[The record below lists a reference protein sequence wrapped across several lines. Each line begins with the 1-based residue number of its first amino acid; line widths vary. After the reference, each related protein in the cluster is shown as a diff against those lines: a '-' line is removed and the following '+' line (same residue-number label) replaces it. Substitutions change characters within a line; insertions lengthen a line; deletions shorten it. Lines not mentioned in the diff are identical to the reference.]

1 LRRTFPSR
9 RRRLLPFSQLG
20 VDRIDRRLHAS
31 AEAHKAIV
39 HHSVSIDRPLILQA
53 PHNSQRTRLTTA
65 RINIDVSGYFVI
77 VAITIYKAGLSGGKI
92 PMATALGTCNAAE
105 AVEEQHEIGLRQRKK
120 ARLRQQ
126 IIDTSIRLFRKH
138 GYEETRIDDIVQVLD
153 ISQPTFFRYFPSKD
167 AVLRTVGERG
177 YACICDRLR
186 SELSSKAD
194 TRERLRR
201 LYVTM
206 AREVENDRKLWQ
218 AVVLSGA
225 MDPVRSVGLRGH
237 EEAAASLLREILTQG
252 QKRGEVTRTFPVVH
266 LAEFMEGLYNT
277 VVRQWAVDLT
287 GPHKLTDR
295 VRSAVEFF
303 LRGIRP

>member
-1 LRRTFPSR
+1 MQEEEKT
-9 RRRLLPFSQLG
+9 LPGAL
-20 VDRIDRRLHAS
+20 A
-31 AEAHKAIV
+31 
-39 HHSVSIDRPLILQA
+39 
-53 PHNSQRTRLTTA
+53 TR
-65 RINIDVSGYFVI
+65 SG
-77 VAITIYKAGLSGGKI
+77 
-92 PMATALGTCNAAE
+92 AAE
-105 AVEEQHEIGLRQRKK
+105 TAGEQIEVGLRERKK

-126 IIDTSIRLFRKH
+126 IIDTSIKLFRKH
-138 GYEETRIDDIVQVLD
+138 GYQNTRIDDIVHMLE

-167 AVLRTVGERG
+167 AVLREVGERG
-177 YACICDRLR
+177 FACICERLR
-186 SELSSKAD
+186 SELSNKAR
-194 TRERLRR
+194 TGERLRR
-201 LYVTM
+201 LYVTL
-206 AREVENDRKLWQ
+206 AREVESDRQLWQ

-225 MDPVRSVGLRGH
+225 MDPVRSSELRGH

-252 QKRGEVTRTFPVVH
+252 QKRGEVTHAFPVVH